1 MNEYYLNITVVPR
14 GKSMIVTKAAVMA
27 GCSGGTVIGGRGISR
42 NGLAVLLGFG
52 EFDQDII
59 INLVE
64 KDRRCEVQTAIKVS
78 CSSQKKFFG
87 GMFSLKAQDFVK
99 GGNIYHGET
108 KMDLENSEENKDKMT
123 HELIVVIVNKDFADD
138 VMHAARKA
146 GAGGGTVINARGTAR
161 EEDAK
166 FFGVQIVPEKE
177 MLMILV
183 DSDKKEKVLESIRNL
198 KCISQPGSG
207 IAFTLPATDFTV
219 LGKSAGK

>member
-1 MNEYYLNITVVPR
+1 M
-14 GKSMIVTKAAVMA
+14 S
-27 GCSGGTVIGGRGISR
+27 
-42 NGLAVLLGFG
+42 
-52 EFDQDII
+52 
-59 INLVE
+59 
-64 KDRRCEVQTAIKVS
+64 
-78 CSSQKKFFG
+78 
-87 GMFSLKAQDFVK
+87 
-99 GGNIYHGET
+99 
-108 KMDLENSEENKDKMT
+108 LENREESKDKMT

-207 IAFTLPATDFTV
+207 IAFTMPATDFTV
-219 LGKSAGK
+219 LGYIR